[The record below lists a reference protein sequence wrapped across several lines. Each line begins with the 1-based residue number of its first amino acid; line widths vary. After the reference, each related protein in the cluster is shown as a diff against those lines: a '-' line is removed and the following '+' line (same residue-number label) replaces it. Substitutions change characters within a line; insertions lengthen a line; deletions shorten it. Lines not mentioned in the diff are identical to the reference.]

1 METAKTRE
9 VIVIGGGIAG
19 SSAALYLGRAQR
31 NTLVIDSG
39 HSMAAWEPSVE
50 NFRKACTAKICSS
63 TDAYKPSATS
73 FEGPVTSGE

>member
-50 NFRKACTAKICSS
+50 NYLGFPK
-63 TDAYKPSATS
+63 
-73 FEGPVTSGE
+73 GVHGEDLLKYGRIQAERHEF